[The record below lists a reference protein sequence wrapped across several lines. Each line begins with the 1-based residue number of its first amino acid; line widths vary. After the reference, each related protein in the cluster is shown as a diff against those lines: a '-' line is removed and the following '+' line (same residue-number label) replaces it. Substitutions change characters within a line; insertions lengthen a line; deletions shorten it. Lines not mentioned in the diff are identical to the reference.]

1 MSSPSSAP
9 SPTWKAL
16 IDELLMMRRS
26 TRPPGSTL
34 TISGSASVRKLARK
48 ASYLTSLRSGPD
60 WPVDI
65 GAAIFMLDVEAMAP
79 AGFAMPAIEPE
90 LLQIFEDLFCRRE
103 AEIGQHHHDFLLVRP
118 VALDRG

>member
-16 IDELLMMRRS
+16 IDELLMIRRS
-26 TRPPGSTL
+26 AWLPGSTL

-48 ASYLTSLRSGPD
+48 ASYLTSFRSGPD
-60 WPVDI
+60 WPIDI
-65 GAAIFMLDVEAMAP
+65 GAAIFMLDVEVIEPADLARLPILVSDIFDIEAVAPP

-90 LLQIFEDLFCRRE
+90 FFRFSKICS
-103 AEIGQHHHDFLLVRP
+103 AGV
-118 VALDRG
+118 